1 MASRDVRAGG
11 AYVEFSLRRKGLE
24 RSLREI
30 GSRLKKFGGQVR
42 QIGAGLTAAGA
53 GISAPFAASIAVFTR
68 YGTALDKVSKATR
81 VSVEELSAL
90 EFAAAKSGVEFEDVT
105 GAVEEFQ
112 IRIGE
117 AVRDGVGPLNET
129 FGKLGLNAKEI
140 AKLPLPERLAKVSDA
155 LNDINDP
162 SLRQF
167 NADEIFGGDA
177 FRILP
182 LLDQGGDAIRQLAK
196 DGINAG
202 VVLEGETAEAAKKL
216 VGSLTTLKLQVRAVA
231 INVGAALAPALT
243 SIVEKTQPVLRT
255 VIDWVKENGKLIATV
270 ALVGVAITTLGVTFI
285 GIGTAIGIAG
295 FAIASFGA
303 VLSAVLSPLGLLAAA
318 VVGLGVAFFKFTD
331 AGGEAVDFLRGKFS
345 TLIDSVKES
354 VKGISNAL
362 QGRDIKLAA
371 QILWTT
377 IKLIALESFEE
388 VINKA
393 IDMKASIVKAITETT
408 IGVIAEGSN
417 LYEGLQKVWNNIV
430 SGAKEAWT
438 NLKNDAIEAF
448 NVVALGAAKA
458 TNRAI
463 GLLDE
468 EFDVDAAD
476 KFAEETFVKRQ
487 KESQKAR
494 DAELDAIEEA
504 RKAEIKRIK
513 DTAKQRK
520 ADIESSLKT
529 ELDGINKK
537 KEASK
542 TGLQNE
548 IDRLRAQQDRLNE
561 QAAASAKAAAE
572 LSDQSEK
579 LKKQSEDA
587 QKVGP
592 AQVGAAAGI
601 TSSFNI
607 RALGAD
613 DINKKILKAGEDQ
626 VKELRSIKEILS
638 GDALL
643 GDNFSIA

>member
-1 MASRDVRAGG
+1 MAARDVRAGG
-11 AYVEFSLRRKGLE
+11 AYVEFSLRRKDLE
-24 RSLREI
+24 RSLREV
-30 GSRLKKFGGQVR
+30 GSRLRKFGGQVR
-42 QIGAGLTAAGA
+42 QIGAALTAAGA
-53 GISAPFAASIAVFTR
+53 AIEAPFAASLAIFQK
-68 YGTALDKVSKATR
+68 YGDALDKTSRRTGVAVESLSELRFAAEQSGSNLETFEKGLKTAQRSIYDLGRGLSTQTDAFAELGLTFKDLDGLSPEDQFTLIADR
-81 VSVEELSAL
+81 VSQIEDPSKRAALSMVLLGRAGQQL
-90 EFAAAKSGVEFEDVT
+90 VPLLAGGEKSIADLRKQARDLGLTIDTDAAQSAAAF
-105 GAVEEFQ
+105 
-112 IRIGE
+112 
-117 AVRDGVGPLNET
+117 
-129 FGKLGLNAKEI
+129 
-140 AKLPLPERLAKVSDA
+140 
-155 LNDINDP
+155 
-162 SLRQF
+162 
-167 NADEIFGGDA
+167 
-177 FRILP
+177 
-182 LLDQGGDAIRQLAK
+182 GDAI
-196 DGINAG
+196 NALKSQIR
-202 VVLEGETAEAAKKL
+202 VVAFN
-216 VGSLTTLKLQVRAVA
+216 
-231 INVGAALAPALT
+231 IGAALAPKLQELIEKVQP
-243 SIVEKTQPVLRT
+243 IVRGVIEWAKANGSLIRT
-255 VIDWVKENGKLIATV
+255 VATV
-270 ALVGVAITTLGVTFI
+270 GAAVTAAGLTFVAL
-285 GIGTAIGIAG
+285 GTAIGVVG
-295 FAIASFGA
+295 FAITSFAA
-303 VLSAVLSPLGLLAAA
+303 VVSAVLSPLGLLAAA

-626 VKELRSIKEILS
+626 VKELRNIKEILS